1 MNNIII
7 LAAGKGTR
15 MQSELPKCACPILGK
30 PMIEYLI
37 DSCIEIGI
45 QNIIVV
51 VGYKQDIIKNV
62 LKKYSNIKYAYQT
75 EQLGTGHA
83 CMVAKDILGNT
94 SGSTLIV
101 PGDMP
106 LVGANHFRNLIKYH
120 NETLSKMTI
129 LSSLF
134 DNPTGYG
141 RIVRENG
148 LVTSIIEEKE
158 ATTEQKQIK
167 EINTGLY
174 IVDNQLLFSALDKID
189 NNNSKNEYYLT
200 DIVKVLSKSYRVDAL
215 LVSYDYH
222 LTGINDLV
230 TLDYV
235 ERKLKGEI

>member
-1 MNNIII
+1 
-7 LAAGKGTR
+7 
-15 MQSELPKCACPILGK
+15 
-30 PMIEYLI
+30 
-37 DSCIEIGI
+37 
-45 QNIIVV
+45 
-51 VGYKQDIIKNV
+51 
-62 LKKYSNIKYAYQT
+62 
-75 EQLGTGHA
+75 
-83 CMVAKDILGNT
+83 
-94 SGSTLIV
+94 
-101 PGDMP
+101 
-106 LVGANHFRNLIKYH
+106 
-120 NETLSKMTI
+120 MTI

-222 LTGINDLV
+222 LTGINDLEA
-230 TLDYV
+230 LEKEIKNGY
-235 ERKLKGEI
+235 KGEVLNTIYIGGGTPSSLSLIELRRLLEILNYFNKSSVYEYTMEVNPENITYEKLLLMKKYGINRISMGVETTNNKLLSFLNRKHDYNMVKEKVESYNIFKNVTKYGMILSS